1 MRVLL
6 HVLDIALAIYT
17 WLLLASAV
25 LYWLIEFDRLDARRR
40 GVAVVGAWL
49 SWITEPVLRPMRRI
63 LPGLGGVDY
72 SPLFAMLIV
81 TAIRYLIAIYVLP
94 KLP

>member
-17 WLLLASAV
+17 WLLLAGAV

>member
-1 MRVLL
+1 MRVFLN
-6 HVLDIALAIYT
+6 VLDILLAIYT
-17 WLLLASAV
+17 WLLLAGAV
-25 LYWLIEFDRLDARRR
+25 LYWLIGFGGLDAGRR
-40 GVAVVGAWL
+40 GVAAAGASL
-49 SWITEPVLRPMRRI
+49 SFVIEPALRPMRRI

-81 TAIRYLIAIYVLP
+81 TAIRYVIAIYVLP

>member
-17 WLLLASAV
+17 WLLLAGAV
-25 LYWLIEFDRLDARRR
+25 LYWLIEFGRLDARRR

>member
-6 HVLDIALAIYT
+6 HVVDIVLAIYT
-17 WLLLASAV
+17 WLLLAAAV
-25 LYWLIEFDRLDARRR
+25 LYWLVEFGRLDAGRR
-40 GVAVVGAWL
+40 GVATVAAWL
-49 SWITEPVLRPMRRI
+49 SYVTEPVLRPMRRI

-81 TAIRYLIAIYVLP
+81 TAIRYVIAIYVLP
-94 KLP
+94 RMP